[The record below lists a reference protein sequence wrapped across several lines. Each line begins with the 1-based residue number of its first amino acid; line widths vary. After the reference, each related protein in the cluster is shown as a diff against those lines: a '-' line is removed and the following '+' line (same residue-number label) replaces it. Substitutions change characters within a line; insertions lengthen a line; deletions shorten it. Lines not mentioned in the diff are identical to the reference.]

1 MRRTTTRSRFDGKN
15 DLTFYIHDGA
25 TSFRFDIEGSLSGK
39 AARQVEQAWCTA
51 SSVIGNRSLV
61 IAVGNL
67 HRIDAFGRALLRRW
81 HEAGARFVAKSPLAK
96 ALVGSIIGQPVIS
109 DMAATKHDAWARFR
123 AYALPLIPLV
133 TLFLPSMMEGASLEP
148 TTSKAWDEYIE
159 AANFRM
165 EQRLS
170 HGKPFLWVDEVPDR
184 LAKVRAGEIIVSPV
198 GPQNPKRVPSGLIHD
213 WVGAAFIAHVTLND
227 VLEVVRDYARY
238 KEFFQPTVTDSKVIV
253 TGEAKDRF
261 SMVLRNKSLFLKT
274 AFDTDY
280 ESCEVHVDDQRVY
293 SVTRTTRIQE
303 IEEYGLPAQR
313 LLHEGEGS
321 GMIWRLFGITRYLE
335 RDGGVYLEVEVI
347 GLSRDIPASLRW
359 LVEPMVRRIS
369 RGSLSTSLRQTEN
382 AVRLRTG
389 LASGAVNG
397 GSIVAKA
404 RAGRAT
410 RDFQPPKSS
419 R

>member
-1 MRRTTTRSRFDGKN
+1 
-15 DLTFYIHDGA
+15 
-25 TSFRFDIEGSLSGK
+25 
-39 AARQVEQAWCTA
+39 
-51 SSVIGNRSLV
+51 
-61 IAVGNL
+61 
-67 HRIDAFGRALLRRW
+67 
-81 HEAGARFVAKSPLAK
+81 
-96 ALVGSIIGQPVIS
+96 
-109 DMAATKHDAWARFR
+109 
-123 AYALPLIPLV
+123 
-133 TLFLPSMMEGASLEP
+133 
-148 TTSKAWDEYIE
+148 
-159 AANFRM
+159 
-165 EQRLS
+165 
-170 HGKPFLWVDEVPDR
+170 
-184 LAKVRAGEIIVSPV
+184 
-198 GPQNPKRVPSGLIHD
+198 
-213 WVGAAFIAHVTLND
+213 
-227 VLEVVRDYARY
+227 
-238 KEFFQPTVTDSKVIV
+238 
-253 TGEAKDRF
+253 
-261 SMVLRNKSLFLKT
+261 LKT

-335 RDGGVYLEVEVI
+335 RDGGVYLEVQVI